1 VDFNP
6 LLGVPLG
13 ELLPPAA
20 SSMPL
25 PLPSLSALRA
35 QIDPVDVQGGCWLSD
50 PDAQLFLPPGR
61 LGDALKTEVKTAFKI
76 NGGSIEDAQLE
87 LNSIAHKHIAKMQIK
102 CIF

>member
-1 VDFNP
+1 MTP
-6 LLGVPLG
+6 ARAQRLSLPSLSPPG

-61 LGDALKTEVKTAFKI
+61 LGDALKTEAGSGQRWLGLQRLAGRA
-76 NGGSIEDAQLE
+76 GGVSQLNA
-87 LNSIAHKHIAKMQIK
+87 L
-102 CIF
+102 